1 MIILRKWWIRAII
14 SLLLGG
20 VVTELGY
27 LYTDGDIELNS
38 LIPAFGIFV
47 FLTIVYMLILQ
58 RQIKKFK

>member
-1 MIILRKWWIRAII
+1 MIIIRKWWIRAII

-27 LYTDGDIELNS
+27 LYTDGEIELNS

-47 FLTIVYMLILQ
+47 FLTIIYMLILQ